1 MDIDSPARSPQYQ
14 DDADEDHDLT
24 DIELAASSLED
35 LQESQKFIS
44 MIKDASL
51 GDDYCGMEESD
62 ITVLQNP
69 VTEPTDTDEGI
80 DPDFR
85 LSLDV
90 YLACINASQ
99 DTYSITRDAIR
110 RRYPDSKMLS
120 YYQTSRRIRDLSG
133 VVPIAH
139 HMCVKS
145 CMAYTG
151 PFSLLVSCKFCNEP
165 RYMTSSGKPIPP
177 DKYSSENRLNYL
189 PRLQYHTI
197 PLGPQLQALFRNTQS
212 AENMKHRQERTRQI
226 LEKLEAEEQDFPSEY
241 DDVYC
246 GQDYLEAVRSRRI
259 DDDTIVVNWSED
271 GAQLYQSKK
280 SDAWIGIWTV
290 MELSPHLRYKRQFVL
305 PGVIIPGPNNPRHLD
320 SFVFP
325 TLHHVGALQNE
336 GLTVWD
342 ASCRA
347 TVTKTPYVLYGT
359 ADSVAAADIN
369 GWVGHHGRK
378 GCRYMCGLN
387 GRHKPRT
394 PHYFPVLL
402 RPTNCNI
409 PASNHP
415 DIDINELEA
424 GNPEKYQHDLRL
436 VLESPNTTQYKLNRK
451 ETGITKPTIFLGLR
465 GTTPVPRLFPGD
477 CMHRDGLNL
486 PELLIGLS
494 VYGSQEAI

>member
-151 PFSLLVSCKFCNEP
+151 PFFLTCFVQV
-165 RYMTSSGKPIPP
+165 
-177 DKYSSENRLNYL
+177 
-189 PRLQYHTI
+189 LQ
-197 PLGPQLQALFRNTQS
+197 
-212 AENMKHRQERTRQI
+212 
-226 LEKLEAEEQDFPSEY
+226 
-241 DDVYC
+241 
-246 GQDYLEAVRSRRI
+246 
-259 DDDTIVVNWSED
+259 
-271 GAQLYQSKK
+271 
-280 SDAWIGIWTV
+280 
-290 MELSPHLRYKRQFVL
+290 
-305 PGVIIPGPNNPRHLD
+305 
-320 SFVFP
+320 
-325 TLHHVGALQNE
+325 
-336 GLTVWD
+336 
-342 ASCRA
+342 
-347 TVTKTPYVLYGT
+347 
-359 ADSVAAADIN
+359 
-369 GWVGHHGRK
+369 
-378 GCRYMCGLN
+378 
-387 GRHKPRT
+387 
-394 PHYFPVLL
+394 
-402 RPTNCNI
+402 
-409 PASNHP
+409 
-415 DIDINELEA
+415 
-424 GNPEKYQHDLRL
+424 
-436 VLESPNTTQYKLNRK
+436 
-451 ETGITKPTIFLGLR
+451 
-465 GTTPVPRLFPGD
+465 
-477 CMHRDGLNL
+477 
-486 PELLIGLS
+486 
-494 VYGSQEAI
+494 